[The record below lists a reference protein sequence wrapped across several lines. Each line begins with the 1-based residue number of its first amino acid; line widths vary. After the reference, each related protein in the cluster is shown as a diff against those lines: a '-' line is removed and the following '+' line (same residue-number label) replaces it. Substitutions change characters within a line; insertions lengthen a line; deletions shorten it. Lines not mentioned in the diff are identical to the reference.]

1 MKFKWLTGVIMLG
14 MTAAA
19 WSKEPPKIE
28 GWGFID
34 SNESHYV
41 YGKNA
46 SGELINGVRS
56 IIIQLVP
63 KPTNSNQTIYISRF
77 KITDQ
82 ECKQGIGVARFYTLS
97 GEPNG
102 TADYVKGGA
111 NIGSLMSEIVCNI
124 KF

>member
-1 MKFKWLTGVIMLG
+1 MKFKWFTGVIMLG
-14 MTAAA
+14 ISTFA
-19 WSKEPPKIE
+19 WSKEPPNIE
-28 GWGFID
+28 GWKFID

-63 KPTNSNQTIYISRF
+63 KTTKSNQTIYISRF

-82 ECKQGIGVARFYTLS
+82 ECKQGIGVAKFYTLS

-102 TADYVKGGA
+102 TTDYVKGGA
-111 NIGSLMSEIVCNI
+111 NIGSLLAEIVCNI